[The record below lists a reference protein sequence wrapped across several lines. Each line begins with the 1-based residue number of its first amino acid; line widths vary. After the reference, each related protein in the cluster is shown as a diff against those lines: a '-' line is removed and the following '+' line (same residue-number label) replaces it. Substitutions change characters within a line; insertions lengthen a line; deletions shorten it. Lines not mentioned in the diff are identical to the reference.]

1 MPKILFIGLGTMGYP
16 MAGHLSRGNDVT
28 VYNRSRLKA
37 DNWIKEY
44 KGNLITNLSELNDP
58 FDYII
63 SCVGN
68 DNDLEE
74 ITISSFGFFKNLN
87 SETVFI
93 DHSTVSP
100 KIVKLINK
108 EAIKLGIQFLDAPIS
123 GGEAGAINGAL
134 SIMVGGNL
142 SSFEKSREVLQ
153 SYGKKIKFM
162 GVSGSGQL
170 TKIINQI
177 CIAGLVQG
185 LAEAVHFMKKTD
197 LAVDDV
203 VDVISG
209 GAAQSWQLDNRFK
222 TMSEDKFNF
231 GFAVDLMRKDLG
243 IAFEQAADFG
253 IELEVTKIVDQFYL
267 ELQQKG
273 YNDLDTSS
281 LIKRLTC

>member
-74 ITISSFGFFKNLN
+74 ITISSSGCFKNIN

-108 EAIKLGIQFLDAPIS
+108 EALKLGIQFLDAPIS

-267 ELQQKG
+267 ELQQMG

-281 LIKRLTC
+281 LIKRLTR

>member
-74 ITISSFGFFKNLN
+74 ITISSVGCFKNLN

-108 EAIKLGIQFLDAPIS
+108 EALKLGIQFLDAPIS

-142 SSFEKSREVLQ
+142 SSFEKSREVLK

-267 ELQQKG
+267 ELQQMG

-281 LIKRLTC
+281 LIKRLTR

>member
-16 MAGHLSRGNDVT
+16 MAGHLSRDNDVT
-28 VYNRSRLKA
+28 VYNRSQLKA

-68 DNDLEE
+68 DTDLEE
-74 ITISSFGFFKNLN
+74 ITISSFGCFKNLN
-87 SETVFI
+87 NETVFI

-108 EAIKLGIQFLDAPIS
+108 EALKLGIQFLDAPIS

-162 GVSGSGQL
+162 GASGSGQL

-185 LAEAVHFMKKTD
+185 LAEAVHFTKKTD

-267 ELQQKG
+267 ELQQMG

-281 LIKRLTC
+281 LIKRLTR

>member
-16 MAGHLSRGNDVT
+16 MAGHLSRSNDVT

-44 KGNLITNLSELNDP
+44 KGNLITNLSELDDP
-58 FDYII
+58 FEYII

-74 ITISSFGFFKNLN
+74 ITISSLGCFKNLN

-108 EAIKLGIQFLDAPIS
+108 EALKLGIQFLDAPIS

-267 ELQQKG
+267 ELQKMG

-281 LIKRLTC
+281 LIKRLTR

>member
-44 KGNLITNLSELNDP
+44 KGNLITNLSELNDR

-74 ITISSFGFFKNLN
+74 ITISSFGCFKNLN

-108 EAIKLGIQFLDAPIS
+108 EALKLGIQFLDAPIS

-142 SSFEKSREVLQ
+142 RSFEKSREVLQ

-267 ELQQKG
+267 ELQQMG

-281 LIKRLTC
+281 LIKRLTR

>member
-74 ITISSFGFFKNLN
+74 ITISSSGCFKNLN

-108 EAIKLGIQFLDAPIS
+108 EALKLGIQFLDAPIS

-185 LAEAVHFMKKTD
+185 LAEAVNFMKKTD

-243 IAFEQAADFG
+243 IAFEQAADFD

-267 ELQQKG
+267 ELQQMG

-281 LIKRLTC
+281 LIKRLTR

>member
-16 MAGHLSRGNDVT
+16 MAGHLSRDNDVT

-74 ITISSFGFFKNLN
+74 ITISSLGCFKNLN

-108 EAIKLGIQFLDAPIS
+108 EALKLGIQFLDAPIS
-123 GGEAGAINGAL
+123 GGEVGAINGAL

-153 SYGKKIKFM
+153 SYAKKIKFM

-197 LAVDDV
+197 LDVDDV

-267 ELQQKG
+267 ELQQMG

-281 LIKRLTC
+281 LIKRLTR